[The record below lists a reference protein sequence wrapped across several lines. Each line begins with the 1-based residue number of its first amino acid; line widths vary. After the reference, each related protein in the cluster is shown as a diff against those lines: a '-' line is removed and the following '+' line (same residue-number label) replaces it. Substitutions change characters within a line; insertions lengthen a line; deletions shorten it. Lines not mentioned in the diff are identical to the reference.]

1 MGGDREAHPAVTA
14 EVTRRV
20 AYISRWIAADLYVRE
35 IDALRFE
42 VQRSNI
48 QISSEPI

>member
-14 EVTRRV
+14 DVTRHV

-42 VQRSNI
+42 VQILNI
-48 QISSEPI
+48 QIFSVPT